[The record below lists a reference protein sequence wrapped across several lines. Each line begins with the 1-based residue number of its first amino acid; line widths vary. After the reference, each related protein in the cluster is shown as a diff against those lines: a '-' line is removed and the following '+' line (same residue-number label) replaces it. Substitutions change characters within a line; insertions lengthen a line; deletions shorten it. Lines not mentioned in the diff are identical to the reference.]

1 MVPQL
6 GQWQDKTVIEYR
18 TNPNSKVV
26 IHYML
31 EQNEDKPSEFKKEEM
46 VNMYGGIF
54 QKSFSI
60 FYGET
65 LQYYIT
71 EVTDRKEQLTQS
83 GAISRSDM
91 IGETSEGAF
100 HLINDLVIANSMR
113 DYETADQLL
122 REYYLAKYRMK
133 DLFHVI

>member
-1 MVPQL
+1 
-6 GQWQDKTVIEYR
+6 
-18 TNPNSKVV
+18 
-26 IHYML
+26 
-31 EQNEDKPSEFKKEEM
+31 
-46 VNMYGGIF
+46 
-54 QKSFSI
+54 
-60 FYGET
+60 
-65 LQYYIT
+65 
-71 EVTDRKEQLTQS
+71 
-83 GAISRSDM
+83 M